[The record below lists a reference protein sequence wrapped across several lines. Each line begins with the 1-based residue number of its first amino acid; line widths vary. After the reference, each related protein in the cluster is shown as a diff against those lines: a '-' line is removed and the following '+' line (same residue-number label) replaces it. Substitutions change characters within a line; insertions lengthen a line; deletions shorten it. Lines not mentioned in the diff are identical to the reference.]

1 MNSAAATWDAAAQG
15 WHDSGP
21 QVRAWLHDA
30 TAALLDAAGIEAG
43 MQVLDVAAGA
53 GDQTLD
59 IARRVGARGRVLATD
74 VSPRLV
80 TLGAA
85 ALRGAG
91 FHNVEWR
98 VVDAQTLGLAGAGF
112 DAAVCRLGLMFCPQP
127 ALALRGAGLHN
138 VEWRVVDAQTLGLA
152 GAGFDAAVCRL
163 GLMFCP
169 QPALALRALHDALR
183 PGARA
188 AVLVFGIPEGN
199 PCITAL
205 ARIAQRHAGAPP
217 GDPFAPGTLL
227 SLGRPGLLAQGLAD
241 SGFSDVRIDTI
252 EAPFLMP
259 SVHHYIDFLR
269 SAAAPVIAQWQAL
282 PSGVRAAAW
291 EALTLELSAFNGPQ
305 GWQGPNR
312 LLLASAR
319 VDKPTHNPRTPA

>member
-85 ALRGAG
+85 
-91 FHNVEWR
+91 
-98 VVDAQTLGLAGAGF
+98 
-112 DAAVCRLGLMFCPQP
+112 
-127 ALALRGAGLHN
+127 ALRGAGLHN

-291 EALTLELSAFNGPQ
+291 EALTLELSVFNGPQ